1 MPAALPPPEA
11 PPASPASGERPPVV
25 PRAAAP
31 AAPPAADPDA
41 DPPGYATVWPPVSKV
56 RKAIPEPEPEPEPEA
71 AAPPPLDLPP
81 AAPAPPPV
89 AEVPVD
95 MAPPKPPPP
104 PKPPRE
110 WPKLDRRA
118 AGVGIAVLLIALA
131 GLALVLI
138 PKGGKTPQKAA
149 TLGTPTATAT
159 PQPTPQPKLAAQVR
173 SLDALMRLSERGR
186 IAAVNGDFA
195 AAVANRTTLLS
206 RIRRLNTGVRDARL
220 KGGLQ
225 RFAAAVQEALRQN
238 RTCKAG
244 CETADLDKVG
254 ALKQAALKRLNPLL
268 RRYAHTSY
276 KRAQI

>member
-1 MPAALPPPEA
+1 MP
-11 PPASPASGERPPVV
+11 
-25 PRAAAP
+25 P

-56 RKAIPEPEPEPEPEA
+56 RKAVTPEPEPEPAQEV
-71 AAPPPLDLPP
+71 
-81 AAPAPPPV
+81 AAPAPEPAPPPVAPV

-159 PQPTPQPKLAAQVR
+159 PKPTQAPRPKLAAQVR

-186 IAAVNGDFA
+186 TAAVNGDFA

-206 RIRRLNTGVRDARL
+206 RIQRLNAGVRDARL

-238 RTCKAG
+238 RTCKAA

-254 ALKQAALKRLNPLL
+254 VLKQAALKRLNPLL